1 MKTNYN
7 SAIGEWLMHERI
19 RQGLSLQDVADRL
32 QVSKSAVYYWEVG
45 KRTIYAE
52 NMINYCQVLNV
63 SPSKLMDDIMP
74 K

>member
-7 SAIGEWLMHERI
+7 SAIGEWLMSQRI
-19 RQGLSLQDVADRL
+19 RQGLSLQDIADRL

-52 NMINYCQVLNV
+52 NMINYCNALNV

>member
-7 SAIGEWLMHERI
+7 SAIGEWLMNQRI
-19 RQGLSLQDVADRL
+19 RQGLSLQDIADRL

-52 NMINYCQVLNV
+52 NMINYCNVLNV

>member
-45 KRTIYAE
+45 KRTIFAE
-52 NMINYCQVLNV
+52 NNFLISSILLSDSN
-63 SPSKLMDDIMP
+63 SIS
-74 K
+74 

>member
-7 SAIGEWLMHERI
+7 SAIGEWLMHQRI
-19 RQGLSLQDVADRL
+19 QQGLSLQDIADRL

-52 NMINYCQVLNV
+52 NMINYCNVLNV

>member
-7 SAIGEWLMHERI
+7 SAIGEWLMNQRI
-19 RQGLSLQDVADRL
+19 RQGLSLQDIADRL

-52 NMINYCQVLNV
+52 NMINYCNALNV